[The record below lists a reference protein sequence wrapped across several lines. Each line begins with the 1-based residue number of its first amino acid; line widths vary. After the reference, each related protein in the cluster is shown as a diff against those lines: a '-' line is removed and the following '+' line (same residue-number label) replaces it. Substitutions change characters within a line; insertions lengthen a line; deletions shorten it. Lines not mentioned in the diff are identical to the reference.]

1 MRINPPPH
9 NYATD
14 YYPSKNPRSAPGYK
28 HNRFGISVRKSVCIV
43 FVFSQS
49 CPFFRTL
56 TMRRILANKTGKSRE
71 KMPNEK
77 PTKPYATSRALE
89 NFAVWLVRVFSRF
102 LFFVFLARRKSWKF
116 VMGSGENVFPDVTSK
131 VAKVFRKTR

>member
-1 MRINPPPH
+1 MLLTTIHRKIL
-9 NYATD
+9 D
-14 YYPSKNPRSAPGYK
+14 PRLVTNIIVLGLASAKVYVS
-28 HNRFGISVRKSVCIV
+28 FL
-43 FVFSQS
+43 FFSQS

-131 VAKVFRKTR
+131 VTKVLRKTR